1 MQMETLTLTGS
12 ALNNV
17 TISTPVSTTIDFGG
31 NIGTGAAGSV
41 LTSNQNGMSWQATSG
56 HSHGNL
62 VFPNAGTLVTN
73 QNVSTAHGQHADGN
87 YLTNANHSHGN
98 TMTPNN
104 HNHNFGNDITGFSGN
119 NHNHTQ
125 YLSNDHVQNT
135 SNPHGI
141 NTHINQN
148 NLAHGIGNKANQ
160 SDFVAHLNIYHGGSD
175 ERLKE
180 NISDTSF
187 GLDYI
192 NSLRPVDFQFTSE
205 SADNLF
211 DDDDPNKAKYLQT
224 KHGFIAQEVRAT
236 TLDNHSSNNAFG
248 GLGYKDADDNDL
260 FDDIQTLDLQQ
271 FIGPLVKSIQQLSAK
286 IDVMQARIDELEG

>member
-1 MQMETLTLTGS
+1 
-12 ALNNV
+12 
-17 TISTPVSTTIDFGG
+17 
-31 NIGTGAAGSV
+31 
-41 LTSNQNGMSWQATSG
+41 
-56 HSHGNL
+56 
-62 VFPNAGTLVTN
+62 
-73 QNVSTAHGQHADGN
+73 
-87 YLTNANHSHGN
+87 
-98 TMTPNN
+98 MTPNN
-104 HNHNFGNDITGFSGN
+104 HNHNFGNDITGFSGS
-119 NHNHTQ
+119 NHNHAQQ
-125 YLSNDHVQNT
+125 YLSNDHVMNT

-141 NTHINQN
+141 NSHINSN
-148 NLAHGIGNKANQ
+148 NAHSLGNKAN
-160 SDFVAHLNIYHGGSD
+160 SADFIAHLNLYHGGSD

-192 NSLRPVDFQFTSE
+192 NSLRPVDFQFTSQ

-271 FIGPLVKSIQQLSAK
+271 FIGPLVKSVQQLSAK